1 MKPHPK
7 VTRIRLLTATILLAA
22 SFATGAICDPES
34 IDTCVDLDLPAP
46 GPLVITDRTF
56 SSVSFQYRAM
66 PDWTS
71 HQIQRSSLAIGP
83 WSNIKSYTA
92 TSGLRNYTDGSRL
105 ADMPYCYRIRAT
117 NTHGT
122 GYSSQGGCAMTT
134 PASGTVNPDVT
145 RLQLKVKV
153 ANVANAGTTD
163 PIDVLLNRYALPGN
177 NRTGLNYAARLPVV
191 GSTTWVDDF
200 AKNKEFTYDLDIT
213 NIKKLRDISE
223 IRLEV
228 HNKFGE
234 WGASLDGVCI
244 ESFDLLVNGGLAY
257 RRTFGTTGTTCRWLD
272 DWQNNGTGIF
282 PHFSVT
288 REQLRAAPSFANF
301 VNPPRAI
308 VIGPD
313 GTPSY
318 TMPRAELESR
328 VEGIIGNII
337 WGRGEI
343 KRFPANI
350 DYTVTVEWAHSSA
363 SGSSFLAAP
372 VARRMSVSV
381 DLMGHAIPELARRPP
396 ASTFPWPSTSTSTLR
411 STTSIR
417 LDLEMMIAGVSA
429 TADLPWWLDWGG
441 HEADI
446 EAGIAAGFKPITKF
460 FPAMTDAEAQRG
472 WLHGA
477 DAGRGVPCGGP
488 GGRVTPPFVPVI
500 AEPCLWHRRQELC
513 KHQPRR

>member
-1 MKPHPK
+1 M
-7 VTRIRLLTATILLAA
+7 
-22 SFATGAICDPES
+22 
-34 IDTCVDLDLPAP
+34 
-46 GPLVITDRTF
+46 
-56 SSVSFQYRAM
+56 
-66 PDWTS
+66 
-71 HQIQRSSLAIGP
+71 
-83 WSNIKSYTA
+83 
-92 TSGLRNYTDGSRL
+92 
-105 ADMPYCYRIRAT
+105 
-117 NTHGT
+117 
-122 GYSSQGGCAMTT
+122 
-134 PASGTVNPDVT
+134 
-145 RLQLKVKV
+145 
-153 ANVANAGTTD
+153 
-163 PIDVLLNRYALPGN
+163 LLNRYALPGN

-350 DYTVTVEWAHSSA
+350 DYTVTVDWAHSTDPVEL
-363 SGSSFLAAP
+363 LAAP

-381 DLMGHAIPELARRPP
+381 DLMGHAIQSSLVGPP
-396 ASTFPWPSTSTSTLR
+396 SFHVPMA
-411 STTSIR
+411 
-417 LDLEMMIAGVSA
+417 LDFNIDFSFDHIDSGFNLEMMIAGVSA

-500 AEPCLWHRRQELC
+500 AEPCLWHRRRSCANTNSGHEE
-513 KHQPRR
+513 RRW